1 MIEVDPK
8 QTSRAAAFDMWIN
21 APMPMVTLFKTFDV
35 TRLVAFSSKNKCK
48 FNMLMCWCIGKAA
61 AQIEE
66 FFLLPVDGKLMKY
79 ESKSAKPVS
88 PARSGRTAWL

>member
-66 FFLLPVDGKLMKY
+66 FFLLPVDRCEHGGRRHKY
-79 ESKSAKPVS
+79 LRHSLFGGFAD
-88 PARSGRTAWL
+88 L